1 MLSCLCARAQ
11 TQTHTPQVPVGQVL
25 VEELRHHVRE
35 QAVVRLP
42 IEGRLSHHMGAI
54 RLALVRQVA
63 AAAGLVHG

>member
-1 MLSCLCARAQ
+1 
-11 TQTHTPQVPVGQVL
+11 VGQVL

-35 QAVVRLP
+35 QAVVHLP
-42 IEGRLSHHMGAI
+42 IEGRLSNHMGAI